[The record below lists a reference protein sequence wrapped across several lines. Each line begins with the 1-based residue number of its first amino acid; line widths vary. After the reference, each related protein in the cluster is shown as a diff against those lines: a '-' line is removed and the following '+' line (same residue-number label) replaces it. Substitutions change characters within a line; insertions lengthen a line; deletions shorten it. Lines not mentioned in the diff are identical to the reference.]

1 MASKREIAENYI
13 FQAFLINSLSV
24 LIRQQKEQVRNR
36 VPVLFVHFLL
46 FGSNRIA
53 IMIRDVYRSCLH
65 DAVVK
70 TARETRDL
78 AERQR
83 G

>member
-36 VPVLFVHFLL
+36 VPVLFVHSFL
-46 FGSNRIA
+46 FGSNQQG
-53 IMIRDVYRSCLH
+53 IMVRNVFRFCLQNVRVQR
-65 DAVVK
+65 ARK
-70 TARETRDL
+70 TCDL
-78 AERQR
+78 SLRQR